1 MTGFATSGPPFSSP
15 YTFVPSSYPQQ
26 QPTSLVQP
34 NSQMHVAGVPPA
46 ANTWPVPVNQSTS
59 LVSPVQQTG
68 QQTPVA
74 VSTDPGNLTPQS
86 ASDWQEH
93 TSADG
98 RKYYYNKRT
107 KQSNWEKPLELMTP
121 LERADASTVWKE
133 FTTPEGKKY
142 YYNKVTK
149 ESKWTIPEDL
159 KVYLFISLSCTFPN
173 AKPMLNLGSCCMQLA
188 REQAQLASEKTS
200 LSEAGSTPLSHHA
213 ASSSDLAVSTV
224 TSVVPSTSSALTGH
238 SSSPIQAG
246 LAVPVTRPPS
256 VAPVTPTSG
265 AISDT
270 EATTMYYF
278 SLGSFV

>member
-1 MTGFATSGPPFSSP
+1 MNSLYLI
-15 YTFVPSSYPQQ
+15 YTYLS
-26 QPTSLVQP
+26 
-34 NSQMHVAGVPPA
+34 
-46 ANTWPVPVNQSTS
+46 
-59 LVSPVQQTG
+59 
-68 QQTPVA
+68 
-74 VSTDPGNLTPQS
+74 
-86 ASDWQEH
+86 
-93 TSADG
+93 
-98 RKYYYNKRT
+98 RYYYNKRT

-159 KVYLFISLSCTFPN
+159 K
-173 AKPMLNLGSCCMQLA
+173 LA

-270 EATTMYYF
+270 EATTIKGDNL
-278 SLGSFV
+278 SSRGADDSNDGATAQNNEA